1 MGKSKSQ
8 GDLQHGRHH
17 PAPPKSCPGKMHDKD
32 HWRQKGRAENKLAL
46 QKLLLLGRGGGT
58 NWRSGSPAPHMIICG
73 GGGSQSRPEA
83 LKVGIRAERKLS
95 GSVQQRE
102 GSR

>member
-1 MGKSKSQ
+1 
-8 GDLQHGRHH
+8 
-17 PAPPKSCPGKMHDKD
+17 
-32 HWRQKGRAENKLAL
+32 
-46 QKLLLLGRGGGT
+46 
-58 NWRSGSPAPHMIICG
+58 MIICG

-95 GSVQQRE
+95 GSVQQGE